1 MCAIEEKCAEYE
13 RQCNSWRFYFGKKTE
28 VNMAPMGDYT
38 DFQDCVDKNAS
49 KDDPEAYCAAIKRQI
64 EGKGMVKFLKS
75 ALEGF
80 SRMIAPK
87 DKPVK
92 PIGNFSLQKDAK
104 GDWRWVGVVSNNFRD
119 KDNPPQIIET
129 KAHEEYVNFLD
140 KQGEFPVIELWHTDG
155 TEIGKAD
162 FAEFSHGFLVM
173 SGTINKDKGEVA
185 EKLANIPDL
194 GMSHGFEYTYAN
206 ADKEIIGFYRIKEV
220 SVLPVTFAANP
231 WTSIEML
238 KKEKSMR
245 EEKKQFLTPLL
256 GAETVEA
263 LDKGLA
269 DRQKQNMEAG
279 VEFKEK
285 TPEAEPV
292 AEVKAELTPEAILAM
307 VKESDAFKSI
317 ETLTNQVKEIAVAL
331 VALKEQTDKNMAQIK
346 SEVKKSQDD
355 LVASAIKARGTVA
368 QPSKDKGNIIK
379 EGDPLAKVEP
389 ALTIDKGLAESLK
402 AIYR

>member
-1 MCAIEEKCAEYE
+1 MP
-13 RQCNSWRFYFGKKTE
+13 F
-28 VNMAPMGDYT
+28 GDYT
-38 DFQDCVDKNAS
+38 DFQECVDKNAS

-64 EGKGMVKFLKS
+64 EGKDNGMVKFLKS
-75 ALEGF
+75 AIEGF
-80 SRMIAPK
+80 SRLIAPK

-92 PIGNFSLQKDAK
+92 PIGNFILQKDSQ

-119 KDNPPQIIET
+119 KDNPPQIISE
-129 KAHEEYVNFLD
+129 KAHQEYVD
-140 KQGEFPVIELWHTDG
+140 WVDSHKDEFPVLELWHTDG

-173 SGTINKDKGEVA
+173 SGTINKDKAEVA
-185 EKLANIPDL
+185 EKLAAMPDL
-194 GMSHGFEYTYAN
+194 GMSHGFEYTYAD
-206 ADKEIIGFYRIKEV
+206 AKKEIIGWYRIRKEV

-285 TPEAEPV
+285 TPEAGAEVTPEPV
-292 AEVKAELTPEAILAM
+292 KEAIMTPEAIIMM

-317 ETLTNQVKEIAVAL
+317 ETLSSQVKEIAVAL
-331 VALKEQTDKNMAQIK
+331 VSLKEQLDKGMVQVKA
-346 SEVKKSQDD
+346 EVKKSQDD

-368 QPSKDKGNIIK
+368 QPSKDKGNILK

-402 AIYR
+402 AIYK